1 MEGSGPRK
9 VFTLPLPQ
17 KYLVLIRLNPP
28 LCPKSLVLVIPY
40 LLSITF
46 SSTRAYSTMKM
57 EGEQCPETLT
67 HGITMQAQQP
77 LSSILCSLCEGL
89 YITSNFRLEFTCY
102 SL

>member
-1 MEGSGPRK
+1 VEEKMKAGEKLGLRMNQWKEAALEK

-17 KYLVLIRLNPP
+17 KYLVLIKLNPP

-57 EGEQCPETLT
+57 EGEQCPETLA
-67 HGITMQAQQP
+67 HGIT
-77 LSSILCSLCEGL
+77 
-89 YITSNFRLEFTCY
+89 T
-102 SL
+102 